1 VLTEFD
7 ASKKEPMMLLKSMLT
22 AAVAVMIFGTGAI
35 LSTAPA
41 RAQDVQAELLG
52 FHQLCDRGDRK
63 ACVRFGMILGRMQ
76 ERHAEWRHVHPEWFW
91 WER

>member
-1 VLTEFD
+1 ME
-7 ASKKEPMMLLKSMLT
+7 KEPIMLSKSILT
-22 AAVAVMIFGTGAI
+22 AVVAATIVGTSAV
-35 LSTAPA
+35 LPTAPA

-76 ERHAEWRHVHPEWFW
+76 ERHAEWRRVHPEWFW

>member
-1 VLTEFD
+1 
-7 ASKKEPMMLLKSMLT
+7 MLLKSLFT
-22 AAVAVMIFGTGAI
+22 AAFAVTIAGTSAI
-35 LSTAPA
+35 VLTAPA
-41 RAQDVQAELLG
+41 RAQDVPAELLG

-76 ERHAEWRHVHPEWFW
+76 ERHAEWRRVHPEWFW

>member
-1 VLTEFD
+1 MRLTSIF
-7 ASKKEPMMLLKSMLT
+7 PT
-22 AAVAVMIFGTGAI
+22 VVAMTIVGTSAI
-35 LSTAPA
+35 LSTSPA
-41 RAQDVQAELLG
+41 RAQDIQAELLG

-76 ERHAEWRHVHPEWFW
+76 ERHAEWRRVHPEWFW

>member
-1 VLTEFD
+1 
-7 ASKKEPMMLLKSMLT
+7 MRLKSIFPAVV
-22 AAVAVMIFGTGAI
+22 AATMVGTSAIF

-41 RAQDVQAELLG
+41 RAQDIQAELLG

-76 ERHAEWRHVHPEWFW
+76 ERHAEWRRAHPEWFW

>member
-1 VLTEFD
+1 
-7 ASKKEPMMLLKSMLT
+7 MLLKSLFT
-22 AAVAVMIFGTGAI
+22 AAFAVTIAGTSAI
-35 LSTAPA
+35 VLTAPA

-76 ERHAEWRHVHPEWFW
+76 ERHAEWRRVHPEWFW